1 MFCPFPTSVRCK
13 EIKGKLGMALLL
25 TFEVAIQI
33 SEEAKSVII
42 RISASLVEGASG
54 GREAGEGE

>member
-1 MFCPFPTSVRCK
+1 
-13 EIKGKLGMALLL
+13 MALLL

-42 RISASLVEGASG
+42 LISASLVEGASG
-54 GREAGEGE
+54 GGEAGEGE